1 MRISITS
8 HQFLRRVAPPILA
21 TALFVVYLTTL
32 APGVTWAN
40 AGADSGDFIA
50 AAATLGV
57 AHPTG
62 YPTYLLLARLFQ
74 LLPVGSLAVRTN
86 LLSATSAALAAA
98 VVALLV
104 KKTYGG
110 ARRFAWAGGLVAGF
124 AFGLSPLLWSQAVIA
139 EVYALHALF
148 VALILSCLPLGRVSV
163 GKPRSLAACRR
174 RPEGARPRFST
185 ETSLESAAAQGQGLH
200 YAVWRNRLIGLLF
213 GLALGNHLTTVLL
226 VPPWLALNGWDGK
239 RLRLRPVLAGVG
251 WMVVGALVYL
261 YLPLRARAMPPVN
274 WGNAVTWKG
283 FWWVVSGSPYQGMLG
298 GVSVEEAFVRVQA
311 WAGLV
316 TTQYGWPGMLA
327 GLYGLFFGRAASP
340 RVKLTTGWV
349 AFTFSAFAI
358 GYAPVD
364 SYVYL
369 IPAFLALAVWLG
381 LGVATALEGL
391 PARLT
396 GMAPVLVCVF
406 LLTLLANAG
415 LTLPRVDASRD
426 WRAETFGRT
435 VMAQAPANAVI
446 FTDGDRGVF
455 ALWYFHFALGQRPD
469 VAVIVDVL
477 RVFKWYQES
486 LSATYPDLIIPDYW
500 EWTIAWKQAL
510 IAVNNGRPAC
520 VADPDAEVALV
531 CDW

>member
-1 MRISITS
+1 MRISITN
-8 HQFLRRVAPPILA
+8 HPFLRRVAPLILA
-21 TALFVVYLTTL
+21 IALFVVYLTTL

-40 AGADSGDFIA
+40 AGADSGDFIT

-62 YPTYLLLARLFQ
+62 YPTYLLLAHLFQ

-86 LLSATSAALAAA
+86 LLSAASAALAAA

-110 ARRFAWAGGLVAGF
+110 ARRFAWAGGLIAGL

-148 VALILSCLPLGRVSV
+148 VALILSCLPLGLVSV
-163 GKPRSLAACRR
+163 GEP
-174 RPEGARPRFST
+174 
-185 ETSLESAAAQGQGLH
+185 H
-200 YAVWRNRLIGLLF
+200 AVWRNRLTGLLF

-226 VPPWLALNGWDGK
+226 VPPWLALSGWDGK
-239 RLRLRPVLAGVG
+239 RLRLRPVFAGLG
-251 WMVVGALVYL
+251 WMLVGALVYL

-274 WGNAVTWKG
+274 WGNAATWNG
-283 FWWVVSGSPYQGMLG
+283 FWWVVSGSPYQKMLG
-298 GVSVEEAFVRVQA
+298 EVSVGEAFARVQA
-311 WAGLV
+311 WAGLAI
-316 TTQYGWPGMLA
+316 TQYGWPGMLA

-340 RVKLTTGWV
+340 RVKWTTGWV

-369 IPAFLALAVWLG
+369 IPAFLALAIWLG

-391 PARLT
+391 PARLA
-396 GMAPVLVCVF
+396 GMAPALACVF

-435 VMAQAPANAVI
+435 VMAQAPANALI
-446 FTDGDRGVF
+446 FTDGDRGAF
-455 ALWYFHFALGQRPD
+455 SLWYFHFALGQRPD

-486 LSATYPDLIIPDYW
+486 LSATYPDLIIPDSW
-500 EWTIAWKQAL
+500 EWTVAWKQAL
-510 IAVNNGRPAC
+510 IAVNKGRPAC
-520 VADPDAEVALV
+520 VAAPEAEAALV
-531 CDW
+531 CER